1 MILSETEQKFL
12 KNYNSADY
20 QKPSVAVDLVLFTIR
35 DNQLQVLLTKRQAH
49 PFSGMFAL
57 PGVFVGMDET
67 LDQAAQR
74 ALYQKTGLQ
83 DIYFEQ
89 LYTWGDLDRDPR
101 MRIISVSYY
110 ALVPADQIRMPEQSE
125 LQSQNPDTAFF
136 PVEQLPELAFD
147 HAEMIR
153 YGRER
158 IRNKVNYTD
167 IAFSLAGEEF
177 TLPQLQKI
185 YEILLGQ
192 ELYKA
197 NFRKKIADR
206 IVPTER
212 MLSGAKH
219 RPSRIYQKSKI

>member
-1 MILSETEQKFL
+1 MTEQEFL
-12 KNYNSADY
+12 KNYDSSDFA
-20 QKPSVAVDLVLFTIR
+20 KPSVAVDLILFTVQE
-35 DNQLQVLLTKRQAH
+35 NQLQVLLTKRQSH
-49 PFSGMFAL
+49 PFAGMLSL
-57 PGVFVGMDET
+57 PGVFVGIDET

-74 ALYQKTGLQ
+74 ALYQKTGLH

-89 LYTWGDLDRDPR
+89 LYTWGDLNRDPR

-110 ALVPADQIRMPEQSE
+110 ALIPADQIQLS
-125 LQSQNPDTAFF
+125 SQDTIFY
-136 PVEQLPELAFD
+136 PVDKIQDLAFD

-167 IAFSLAGEEF
+167 IAFSLVPEEF

-192 ELYKA
+192 DLYKA
-197 NFRKKIADR
+197 NFRKKIAQQIIATDK
-206 IVPTER
+206 
-212 MLSGAKH
+212 MQSGTKH
-219 RPSRIYQKSKI
+219 RPSRIYRKK

>member
-1 MILSETEQKFL
+1 MSETEQEFL

-49 PFSGMFAL
+49 PFAGMFAL

-89 LYTWGDLDRDPR
+89 LYTWGDLNRDPR

-110 ALVPADQIRMPEQSE
+110 ALIPADQIRMPKRE
-125 LQSQNPDTAFF
+125 QSQNQDAAFF

-147 HAEMIR
+147 HAEIIR

-167 IAFSLAGEEF
+167 IAFSLVGEEF

-197 NFRKKIADR
+197 NFRKKIADQ
-206 IVPTER
+206 IVPTDK
-212 MLSGAKH
+212 MLSGMRH
-219 RPSRIYQKSKI
+219 RPSRIYQKLKINP

>member
-1 MILSETEQKFL
+1 MTEQEFL
-12 KNYNSADY
+12 KNYDSSDFA
-20 QKPSVAVDLVLFTIR
+20 KPSVAVDLILFTVQE
-35 DNQLQVLLTKRQAH
+35 NQLQVLLTKRQSH
-49 PFSGMFAL
+49 PFAGMLSL
-57 PGVFVGMDET
+57 PGVFVGIDET

-74 ALYQKTGLQ
+74 ALYQKTGLH

-89 LYTWGDLDRDPR
+89 LYTWGDLNRDPR

-110 ALVPADQIRMPEQSE
+110 ALVPADQIQLS
-125 LQSQNPDTAFF
+125 SQDAIFY
-136 PVEQLPELAFD
+136 PVDKIQDLAFD

-167 IAFSLAGEEF
+167 IAFSLVPEEF

-192 ELYKA
+192 DLYKA
-197 NFRKKIADR
+197 NFRKKIAQQSIATDK
-206 IVPTER
+206 
-212 MLSGAKH
+212 MQSGTKH
-219 RPSRIYQKSKI
+219 RPSRIYRKK